1 VRKLSSLARTTKQE
15 GSIQITPAPDEPD
28 KPAAKPAFGTPLQ
41 PMSAAPT
48 GVTPPAVPP
57 ATSPAAPQS
66 AQTGFMGLPNVNWPV
81 KSGTPIGT
89 ILGAGNMP
97 GPEIT
102 ARARTGLGLLAQ
114 VPPAGSLSTYTSD
127 VTKKAAQHPEGLPI
141 AAAAGLTP
149 AALSAALASA
159 SPAARQVIKILLE
172 AAGIGTGI
180 AGTEHFLK

>member
-1 VRKLSSLARTTKQE
+1 M
-15 GSIQITPAPDEPD
+15 QIMPAPDEPAG
-28 KPAAKPAFGTPLQ
+28 PAVKPAFGTPLQ

-48 GVTPPAVPP
+48 GGDSARCAAGNTISVAGVICRCRPNRRHLLRPP
-57 ATSPAAPQS
+57 Q
-66 AQTGFMGLPNVNWPV
+66 QTGFMGLPNVNWPV
-81 KSGTPIGT
+81 KPGTPIGT

-102 ARARTGLGLLAQ
+102 ARARTGLGLLGQ
-114 VPPAGSLSTYTSD
+114 VPPAGPLSTYTSY
-127 VTKKAAQHPEGLPI
+127 VTKRAAEHPEGLPM

-149 AALSAALASA
+149 AVISAAMASA